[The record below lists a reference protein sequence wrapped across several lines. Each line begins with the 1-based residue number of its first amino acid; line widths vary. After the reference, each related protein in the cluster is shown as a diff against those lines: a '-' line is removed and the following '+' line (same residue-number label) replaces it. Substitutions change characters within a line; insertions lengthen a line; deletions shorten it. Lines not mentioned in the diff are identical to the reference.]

1 MEPDAVLASQGRVME
16 DPGAPTEDRYAAIFA
31 RHHARLLHVAELVA
45 GDRELAADAV
55 AEAFARTYPHW
66 KRGKVDDIG
75 AYLRRATINEI
86 TRSWRRRPPAP
97 ARDPIGDGA
106 VHRGASDAGADAV
119 AERDRVARV
128 LAQLSTRHRA
138 ALVLRYFEDLSEADI
153 AAALGIPP
161 GTVKST
167 LSRALDRVRTLMREN
182 DEQGAD
188 HG

>member
-45 GDRELAADAV
+45 GDRDLAADAV

-75 AYLRRATINEI
+75 AYLRRATINEV

-97 ARDPIGDGA
+97 ARDPIGD
-106 VHRGASDAGADAV
+106 RASDAGADAV

-138 ALVLRYFEDLSEADI
+138 ALVLRYFEDLSETDI

>member
-1 MEPDAVLASQGRVME
+1 ME
-16 DPGAPTEDRYAAIFA
+16 DSGAPTADRYAVVFA

-45 GDRELAADAV
+45 GDREIAADAV

-66 KRGKVDDIG
+66 RRGKVDDIG
-75 AYLRRATINEI
+75 AYLRRSTINEI
-86 TRSWRRRPPAP
+86 TRSWRRRRPPVP
-97 ARDPIGDGA
+97 QREPVD
-106 VHRGASDAGADAV
+106 RGVSDAAAERV
-119 AERDRVARV
+119 AERDRLARV

-167 LSRALDRVRTLMREN
+167 LSRALDRVRTLMRDH